1 MMKGNIGLD
10 AAMIKSS
17 KTILNN
23 LLADHFVLLAKTW
36 NYHWNMKGAS
46 FRSYHTFLEDLYN
59 GLIEDIDSIA
69 ERIRDLDERPIGSLK
84 GCLEH
89 NRIKEQD
96 EEKPLPDAKGMFT
109 ALLDDNAE
117 IIRQIRTDLE
127 TMDKEGSKDFG
138 TSNFLEDMIEK
149 KEKVTWMIRA
159 HLE

>member
-1 MMKGNIGLD
+1 M
-10 AAMIKSS
+10 
-17 KTILNN
+17 
-23 LLADHFVLLAKTW
+23 
-36 NYHWNMKGAS
+36 
-46 FRSYHTFLEDLYN
+46 EDLYN

-69 ERIRDLDERPIGSLK
+69 ERVRDLDERPIGSLK

-89 NRIKEQD
+89 NRIKEHD
-96 EEKPLPDAKGMFT
+96 DEKPLPDAKGMLA

-117 IIRQIRTDLE
+117 VIRQIRTDLE
-127 TMDKEGSKDFG
+127 TMEKEESKDFG